1 MVYFSSN
8 SEYFEDFIENLIFHV
23 NASNGIALQWKNWY
37 FVWYFLKTWYFN
49 ETHWMRLHYS
59 EKIGIFLKFL
69 DITWNCENIPNGSKL
84 SLEKGY
90 FIEICN
96 ISVEHTERY
105 GIQLKN
111 LVFFS
116 NFSKISKFPVILIKR
131 DSFCLKKL
139 IFLLKQTIF
148 HDKTSVGRRL
158 SFENWLKSII
168 SLKLGYFMKI

>member
-1 MVYFSSN
+1 M
-8 SEYFEDFIENLIFHV
+8 
-23 NASNGIALQWKNWY
+23 
-37 FVWYFLKTWYFN
+37 
-49 ETHWMRLHYS
+49 
-59 EKIGIFLKFL
+59 IFLILVIFTT
-69 DITWNCENIPNGSKL
+69 DTPNGSKL

-96 ISVEHTERY
+96 ISVKHTERY

-131 DSFCLKKL
+131 DSFYLKKL
-139 IFLLKQTIF
+139 VFLVKQTIF

-158 SFENWLKSII
+158 SFENWLKSVI